1 MALPRGGGRINL
13 GAGLLNTFK
22 DFKQIS
28 AQRLFDAFATML
40 PGEWGITE
48 ETAEGACSPAH
59 CR

>member
-1 MALPRGGGRINL
+1 MISCSPGTDGSSPWPAARINL

-48 ETAEGACSPAH
+48 GG
-59 CR
+59 